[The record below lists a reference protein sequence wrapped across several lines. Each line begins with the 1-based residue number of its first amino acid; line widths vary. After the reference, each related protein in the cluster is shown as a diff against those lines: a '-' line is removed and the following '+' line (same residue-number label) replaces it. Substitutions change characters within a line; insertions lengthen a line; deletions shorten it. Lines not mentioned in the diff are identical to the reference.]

1 MCGSLLLSSHY
12 DNDDSSNMKSNCIRH
27 EFSVIYSANYN
38 CNNYD
43 NDNIMYFG
51 VTSSQILHTK
61 NLVIVMM
68 IIFFFV
74 YFYIGVSVIVL
85 S

>member
-12 DNDDSSNMKSNCIRH
+12 DNDNSSNMKSNCIRH
-27 EFSVIYSANYN
+27 EFSVIYYANYN
-38 CNNYD
+38 CHNYD

-61 NLVIVMM
+61 NSSNSHDDNILFR
-68 IIFFFV
+68 IFL
-74 YFYIGVSVIVL
+74 YRC
-85 S
+85 

>member
-12 DNDDSSNMKSNCIRH
+12 DNDNSSNMKSNCIRH
-27 EFSVIYSANYN
+27 EFSVIYSAIYN

-51 VTSSQILHTK
+51 VTSCQILHK
-61 NLVIVMM
+61 KSSNSNDDNILFR
-68 IIFFFV
+68 IFL
-74 YFYIGVSVIVL
+74 YRC
-85 S
+85 